1 METATAHI
9 LYPSV
14 FFLDTYMWF
23 FKKNEIILLKKKK
36 KEIVSES
43 RWSQVSVMAPPWHS
57 SVILF

>member
-23 FKKNEIILLKKKK
+23 FKKNEIILLKKKRNSLWIQMK
-36 KEIVSES
+36 PGFFYGPTL
-43 RWSQVSVMAPPWHS
+43 A
-57 SVILF
+57 